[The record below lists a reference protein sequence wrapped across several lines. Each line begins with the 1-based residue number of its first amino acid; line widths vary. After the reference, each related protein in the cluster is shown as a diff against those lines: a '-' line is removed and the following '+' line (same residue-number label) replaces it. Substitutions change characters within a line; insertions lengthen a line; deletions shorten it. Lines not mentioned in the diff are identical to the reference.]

1 MSLLAFYLILIA
13 VVLVAV
19 AVFNPPLRC
28 LLHAISFVLCR
39 LTEFYPIR
47 ALLLTQIDN
56 LF

>member
-28 LLHAISFVLCR
+28 LAAILFVLCR